1 MARNEQQVREY
12 VERAAAILAAA
23 GFPRMPARVLMTL
36 TAAEES
42 QTAADLAESLEA
54 SPAAISG
61 AVRYLQTLAM
71 IHRVSRPGSRRDVY
85 ELPANSWYTATLA
98 ESRVYDAMIGLSE
111 DAVDAA
117 GGSQSDAGARLTELA
132 DFFRFV
138 RKRMPEMLAE
148 WAQQRGV

>member
-1 MARNEQQVREY
+1 MARDEQQVREY
-12 VERAAAILAAA
+12 VERAAAILNAA

-36 TAAEES
+36 TAAEGGL
-42 QTAADLAESLEA
+42 TAAELAESLDA
-54 SPAAISG
+54 SHAAISG

-71 IHRVSRPGSRRDVY
+71 IHRVSRPGRRRDVY
-85 ELPANSWYTATLA
+85 ELPANSWYAATMA

-111 DAVDAA
+111 DVVDAA
-117 GGSQSDAGARLTELA
+117 GGAESDAGARLTELA

-138 RKRMPEMLAE
+138 RRRMPEMLAE